1 MITKLTTMYK
11 FRWLE
16 PKLRLQTSKACNSCV
31 LGNVAHSLLGGRYPR
46 INPTP
51 PPPSAREGG
60 EVNVCMPIPSSSIFI
75 SYQSPVFLE
84 QLLCSTTRCSPQ
96 TGVWCTLKAL
106 KRALPF
112 HIIVY
117 SSVIDG
123 YL

>member
-16 PKLRLQTSKACNSCV
+16 PKHKLQTSKACNSCV

-60 EVNVCMPIPSSSIFI
+60 GKRMYANTLFI
-75 SYQSPVFLE
+75 D
-84 QLLCSTTRCSPQ
+84 
-96 TGVWCTLKAL
+96 
-106 KRALPF
+106 F
-112 HIIVY
+112 HIISEPSLFGTITLQHNGVHRAAPRQV
-117 SSVIDG
+117 SGV
-123 YL
+123 L